1 MLHYFSYIITIIAL
15 FSYPSLT
22 LKEIQIAPPNNI
34 PQNLKG
40 GNLLIIKAEK
50 NWYYNL
56 AQKPLT
62 HVQGLAFGVTSIDEH
77 RVEFVYGYSTQ
88 NNIHQWYVQKLT
100 IQLLSLKGA
109 FRLRLPPSVWDKVSD
124 NKELRENQS
133 RRLKQHYKISFAN
146 PQPSCFD
153 NPINSKIVSLFGAPR
168 ILPNRKTYRHS
179 GLDLR
184 ARSPR
189 NIRAIGDGQVILA
202 EHMIVPGN
210 TILLSHGND
219 IHSAY
224 KHLSQID
231 VSVGD
236 FVKKGDI
243 LGKTGSTGRVEAP
256 HLHWEILWKGIAA
269 NPQTFL
275 HDWEQ
280 ICDPE

>member
-1 MLHYFSYIITIIAL
+1 MSHYFSYAIIIIAIL
-15 FSYPSLT
+15 SYPSLT
-22 LKEIQIAPPNNI
+22 LKEIQIRPPNTI

-50 NWYYNL
+50 NWHYNL
-56 AQKPLT
+56 TQKPLT
-62 HVQGLAFGVTSIDEH
+62 HVQGLAFGVASIDESK
-77 RVEFVYGYSTQ
+77 VEFVYGYSTK

-100 IQLLSLKGA
+100 IQLISLKGA

-133 RRLKQHYKISFAN
+133 KRLKKHYKISFTN
-146 PQPSCFD
+146 SQPSCFD
-153 NPINSKIVSLFGAPR
+153 APINSKVVSLFGAPR

-184 ARSPR
+184 ARAPR

-210 TILLSHGND
+210 TILLNHGND
-219 IHSAY
+219 VHSAY

-231 VSVGD
+231 VAVGD
-236 FVKKGDI
+236 FVKKGDV

-256 HLHWEILWKGIAA
+256 HLHWEILWKGIPA
-269 NPQTFL
+269 NPQAFVR
-275 HDWEQ
+275 DWEQ